1 MYHCKYMC
9 ITLVLWC
16 TFTEKVDFAESERI
30 VTFDSSHMVAS
41 DPECITV
48 AILHDEI
55 LEDTETF
62 LMEIN
67 KIDKSLKFRLEPYTV
82 ICEIVDSDSGSE

>member
-1 MYHCKYMC
+1 MYHYKYVC
-9 ITLVLWC
+9 ITIVLWC
-16 TFTEKVDFAESERI
+16 TLTEKVDFAESERV
-30 VTFDSSHMVAS
+30 VTFDSSHTIDS

-48 AILHDEI
+48 AILHDDI

-67 KIDKSLKFRLEPYTV
+67 KIDKSLKFRLQPFTV
-82 ICEIVDSDSGSE
+82 ICEIVDNDSE